1 MENSVLNKCL
11 QNKIQIDRYLIY
23 YLSKC
28 TIDCILWNTP
38 CKIQIGNKLYWPAVV
53 MLFFSSNSC
62 VCTNIVGSEKMWGI
76 GLCFDPL
83 DHPLCRTE
91 SAVEKSI
98 HRKPSAAALLVPE
111 LDVSPSTST
120 WEKKWA
126 ENGKKWRRVR
136 VMTGSQDKGCIVII
150 YLRWAEQQQYCNAS
164 YGNLQLKT
172 KLYNQNPFYEAKCWF
187 SRGHFISL
195 EHCNTSA
202 NPKIFNH

>member
-1 MENSVLNKCL
+1 MENSVLNKYL
-11 QNKIQIDRYLIY
+11 QNKIEIDRYLIY

-62 VCTNIVGSEKMWGI
+62 VCTNIVGSEKMWRGI

-83 DHPLCRTE
+83 DHPLALCRVYSREFIQSRLTGTWARRE
-91 SAVEKSI
+91 SLYLA
-98 HRKPSAAALLVPE
+98 
-111 LDVSPSTST
+111 ST
-120 WEKKWA
+120 WEKKWE

-150 YLRWAEQQQYCNAS
+150 LA
-164 YGNLQLKT
+164 QLLSGT
-172 KLYNQNPFYEAKCWF
+172 
-187 SRGHFISL
+187 SL
-195 EHCNTSA
+195 LL
-202 NPKIFNH
+202 